1 MPPDDKTALVEQMIV
16 GTRSGLLIYE
26 STLLVRQQSKSGDTP
41 SQDVHMSV
49 RYKLSMLPDE
59 SVLDIVDA
67 GENSKILVCCQ
78 GGSYVILTR
87 SGNVMQETWR
97 FRGFSAP
104 AKSLI
109 ETGDSNKILVVERET
124 LAMID
129 LKRKAIT
136 KCKQSLTE

>member
-1 MPPDDKTALVEQMIV
+1 LPPEDKTALVEQMIV
-16 GTRSGLLIYE
+16 GTKSGLLIYE
-26 STLLVRQQSKSGDTP
+26 STLLVRQIKSETP

-109 ETGDSNKILVVERET
+109 ETGDSNKILVVEKET

-136 KCKQSLTE
+136 KCKQSLAD